1 MIFHL
6 LFGMQK
12 GWKGLW
18 KNDAKVF
25 KQEKIIFEE
34 LIEIWNIK
42 GLVTLYIE

>member
-6 LFGMQK
+6 LFA
-12 GWKGLW
+12 
-18 KNDAKVF
+18 NDAKVF
-25 KQEKIIFEE
+25 KREKIIFEE